1 MKIISLSENYELLT
15 EQKPIIKIGA
25 ERYYVLNQPLIKYIK
40 QQISNSILTNSCY
53 RIVGEIDNDIVN
65 INDTITGK
73 NLVFDIKNFLPYRY
87 EGVI

>member
-15 EQKPIIKIGA
+15 EQKPIIKIGL
-25 ERYYVLNQPLIKYIK
+25 ERYYALNQPLIKDIK

-53 RIVGEIDNDIVN
+53 RIVGEIEKDIVS

-73 NLVFDIKNFLPYRY
+73 NLVFDIKNFIRYRY